1 MAQLA
6 DVLVPPNE
14 EGTRATVLKW
24 CKRVGD
30 AVTKDEPL
38 VELETDKV
46 TVEIPAPAS
55 GILIEILKQADA
67 EVIPAEVIARLS
79 LGDAPL
85 GDAVSAPPE
94 AESRAGVEP
103 AAGVDSTASVGSATS
118 AAFQAPRAVSAMATA
133 AKPLSPSVRRLLKEH
148 SIAATD
154 ILGTG
159 RDGRITAQDVI
170 RQAAI
175 GTNEAKEKRAPA
187 PPQHARAQGAAG
199 GSTRVPHTAIR
210 RRVAEHMA
218 RSLIE
223 SPHVT
228 TLFEAD
234 LTRVLAHRSRHAA
247 DYESRGARLTLT
259 AYFVSACAQ
268 ALRAHREVN
277 ATFHSDALE
286 LHADVNIGV
295 GTALGNKGLIV
306 PVIHRAQGL
315 NLFGMAQRL
324 GQLVEAARAGKLS
337 PDDVRGGTFTI
348 SNHGVGGS
356 LLAAPIVINQPQVAI
371 LGAGKVQ
378 RRVCVV
384 EIDGVEAI
392 SVRSMCYLTLTID
405 HRALDAFQANAF
417 LSSVVATLEQWPA
430 DEA

>member
-24 CKRVGD
+24 CKQVGD
-30 AVTKDEPL
+30 SVAKDEPL

-46 TVEIPAPAS
+46 TVEIPSPAS
-55 GILIEILKQADA
+55 GTLIEIFKQVNA
-67 EVIPAEVIARLS
+67 EVIPDEVIARLS
-79 LGDAPL
+79 LGVA
-85 GDAVSAPPE
+85 ASAPREAASPASAE
-94 AESRAGVEP
+94 GAESA
-103 AAGVDSTASVGSATS
+103 DS
-118 AAFQAPRAVSAMATA
+118 AAFQAPRSVSAADIV

-148 SIAATD
+148 SIAAAD
-154 ILGTG
+154 IGGTG

-170 RQAAI
+170 RHAANAVS
-175 GTNEAKEKRAPA
+175 GATV
-187 PPQHARAQGAAG
+187 AAG
-199 GSTRVPHTAIR
+199 TRVPHTAIR

-218 RSLIE
+218 RSLLE

-247 DYESRGARLTLT
+247 DYEARGARLTLT
-259 AYFVSACAQ
+259 AYFINACAQ

-306 PVIHRAQGL
+306 PVIHRTQGL

-324 GQLVEAARAGKLS
+324 GALVEAARTGKLS
-337 PDDVRGGTFTI
+337 PEDVRGGTFTI

-371 LGAGKVQ
+371 LGVGKVQ
-378 RRVCVV
+378 RRVCAI

-392 SVRSMCYLTLTID
+392 GVRSLCYLTLTID